1 MRTVDAAELHKKT
14 LDEAT
19 RLFVTHGYNG
29 ISMREIA
36 EHVGV
41 SKAGLYYHFR
51 DKEALFLA
59 ILTANLDDIEGIVA
73 GARRTECHPRSR
85 IERVLQEF
93 GARAPEQR
101 AIIRLASQELGNLSP
116 EARGAFGRLYQ
127 EKFIDQIQSILV
139 EGIAS
144 GDLQPVDARNATWIL
159 LGMMYPF
166 LYPSHDA
173 GLSPTTEAIDL
184 MVNIFFDGLSR
195 GKEVQKS
202 DF

>member
-1 MRTVDAAELHKKT
+1 MRILEATDLQQKC

-36 EHVGV
+36 EQVGV

-59 ILTANLDDIEGIVA
+59 ILSANLEDIAGIVA
-73 GARRTECHPRSR
+73 GARRTENHPRSR
-85 IERVLQEF
+85 IARVLHDIS
-93 GARAPEQR
+93 ARAPEQR
-101 AIIRLASQELGNLSP
+101 AIIRLASQELGNVSP

-127 EKFIDQIQSILV
+127 EKFIDQIQSILM

-144 GDLQPVDARNATWIL
+144 GALQPVDARSATWIL

-166 LYPSHDA
+166 LHPAHDA
-173 GLSPTTEAIDL
+173 MLSPTATAIEL
-184 MVNIFFDGLSR
+184 MVTIFFDGLATRPQS
-195 GKEVQKS
+195 G
-202 DF
+202 

>member
-1 MRTVDAAELHKKT
+1 MRNPEATDLQKKKF

-36 EHVGV
+36 EQAGV

-59 ILTANLDDIEGIVA
+59 ILTANLEEIEGIVTD
-73 GARRTECHPRSR
+73 ARRTESDPRSR
-85 IERVLQEF
+85 ISRVLHDIST
-93 GARAPEQR
+93 RAPEQR
-101 AIIRLASQELGNLSP
+101 AIIRLASQELGNLSS
-116 EARGAFGRLYQ
+116 EVRGTFGRLYH

-144 GDLQPVDARNATWIL
+144 GELQPADARNATWIL

-166 LYPSHDA
+166 LYPAHDA
-173 GLSPTTEAIDL
+173 MLSPTATAIDL
-184 MVNIFFDGLSR
+184 MVTIFFDGLATRPTS
-195 GKEVQKS
+195 GG
-202 DF
+202 

>member
-1 MRTVDAAELHKKT
+1 MRTLDVADLQKKT

-36 EHVGV
+36 ENVGV

-59 ILTANLDDIEGIVA
+59 ILTANLDEIEGIVA

-85 IERVLQEF
+85 ISRVLHEF

-127 EKFIDQIQSILV
+127 EKFIDQIRTILV
-139 EGIAS
+139 EGIAG
-144 GDLQPVDARNATWIL
+144 GDLQPVDAHNATWIL

-173 GLSPTTEAIDL
+173 MLSPTTDAIDL
-184 MVNIFFDGLSR
+184 MVAIFFDGLAIR
-195 GKEVQKS
+195 NQTQKF

>member
-1 MRTVDAAELHKKT
+1 MRTLEAADLHQKC

-19 RLFVTHGYNG
+19 SLFVTHGYNG

-36 EHVGV
+36 EQVGV

-59 ILTANLDDIEGIVA
+59 ILTANLEAIEGIVT
-73 GARRTECHPRSR
+73 GARRTESHPRSR
-85 IERVLQEF
+85 IARVLHDIST
-93 GARAPEQR
+93 RAPEQR

-116 EARGAFGRLYQ
+116 EARGAFGRLYH

-139 EGIAS
+139 EGIAG

-166 LYPSHDA
+166 LYPAHDA
-173 GLSPTTEAIDL
+173 MLSPTATAIDL
-184 MVNIFFDGLSR
+184 MVTIFFDGLATRTTSGR
-195 GKEVQKS
+195 GG
-202 DF
+202 